1 MSRVGKKKNIK
12 QMKLRTN
19 ICRMCQGQMLL
30 NYSISGCMIHVM
42 NKERQIMNM
51 RVNAWKF
58 TAFANGTIIL
68 SPLNAV
74 FDANWVSPI

>member
-1 MSRVGKKKNIK
+1 MQNVSRADASEL
-12 QMKLRTN
+12 Q
-19 ICRMCQGQMLL
+19 
-30 NYSISGCMIHVM
+30 IHAM

-51 RVNAWKF
+51 RVKAWKF
-58 TAFANGTIIL
+58 MEFANGTIIL